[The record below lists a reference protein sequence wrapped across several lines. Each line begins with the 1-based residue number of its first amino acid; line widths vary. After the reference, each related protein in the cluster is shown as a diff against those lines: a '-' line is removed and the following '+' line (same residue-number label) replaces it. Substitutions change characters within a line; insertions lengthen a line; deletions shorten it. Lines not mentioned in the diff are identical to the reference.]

1 MRPPMPKP
9 CPAWETRLAAAHS
22 SDLAPAERAS
32 LEAHLASCPACAAL
46 FARYERMDSQIRR
59 TPAPAP
65 LADLPPQ
72 LLALWAEED
81 QRAETTGSPRPV
93 RSSRKQTSAPLSTSL
108 RPVPITEE
116 RKRHPRRLISTVAT
130 LAAIL
135 IVSLL
140 ITALVASRLH
150 SGAPTGNP
158 GPAVTTAPTT
168 ASADTAAST
177 PTGYVVQVY
186 FAHHPES
193 DNDPTQVFPVQRT
206 SPTLG
211 VATFALNQLLLG
223 PTAAERAQGYYS
235 PFDGALGS
243 TNYCSG
249 SQNFLLTLDHRGNKP
264 ETGTATVQFCRTV
277 LIAGDL
283 DGGRIKAMISKTLL
297 QFANIKAVA
306 ILNHDGNCFDDLM
319 GGNRCLNG

>member
-1 MRPPMPKP
+1 MRPPMSKP
-9 CPAWETRLAAAHS
+9 CPAWETRLAAAHLG
-22 SDLAPAERAS
+22 DLAPAERAA
-32 LEAHLASCPACAAL
+32 LEEHLASCPACAAL
-46 FARYERMDSQIRR
+46 LARYERMDSQIRQ
-59 TPAPAP
+59 TPALAP

-81 QRAETTGSPRPV
+81 QRAETTGSLRPI
-93 RSSRKQTSAPLSTSL
+93 RSARKQTSSPMSAPL
-108 RPVPITEE
+108 RPVPISAEHKQ
-116 RKRHPRRLISTVAT
+116 RPRRLISTVAA
-130 LAAIL
+130 LVAVL
-135 IVSLL
+135 IVALL

-158 GPAVTTAPTT
+158 GPSVTTAPTT
-168 ASADTAAST
+168 ASAVTATST
-177 PTGYVVQVY
+177 PAGYVVQVY

-193 DNDPTQVFPVQRT
+193 DNDPTAVFAVQRI

-249 SQNFLLTLDHRGNKP
+249 NQNFLLTLDHRGSKP

-277 LIAGDL
+277 SIAGDL
-283 DGGRIKAMISKTLL
+283 DGGRMKAIISKTLL